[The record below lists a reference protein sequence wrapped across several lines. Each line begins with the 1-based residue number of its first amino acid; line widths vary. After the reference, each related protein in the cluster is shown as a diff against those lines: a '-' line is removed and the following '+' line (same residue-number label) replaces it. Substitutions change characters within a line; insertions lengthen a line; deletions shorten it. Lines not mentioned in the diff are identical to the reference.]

1 MSKDFKKIASNL
13 VLLEGMD
20 RIEYLLDLAKKNE
33 GISKELKNDDTRI
46 WGCVSESYLIV
57 DNINP
62 DIKINVD
69 SDAMFVR
76 GLLYLLKI
84 FVDGKTKDEI
94 LNINEIELME
104 TIGLKSVVTSQR
116 TNGFYAAI
124 KKLKESV

>member
-1 MSKDFKKIASNL
+1 MKDFKKIASNL

-62 DIKINVD
+62 NIKISVD
-69 SDAMFVR
+69 SDAMFVK